1 MKSIL
6 AVVVFLVLIVTAV
19 PSRADVT
26 ITMNMSTK
34 TAAMTTEELSSVIYL
49 KGMKSR
55 VDGKGMALDISILV
69 DMAAKLQLMVNHV
82 TKQVHSLDP
91 KADKANTPTNAGV
104 SSVSFEPLNQTKDVL
119 GHTCTGYMMRVSLPM
134 KVGEETF
141 TITTSGPV
149 WMTKDGR
156 DVAEWMAFDKA
167 VAAAGFTMSSFALG
181 PESQA
186 TAETQK
192 VMAEKGVPLEREMQM
207 KIEGSGPMAQM
218 MAQKT
223 NMTMTM
229 KVTAISTDPISDEMF
244 VVPAGYTKK

>member
-1 MKSIL
+1 MKPVL
-6 AVVVFLVLIVTAV
+6 AVVAFVVLIFTAA
-19 PSRADVT
+19 PSGADVT
-26 ITMNMSTK
+26 VTMTMSTK
-34 TAAMTTEELSSVIYL
+34 TAAMTTEMSSVIYL

-55 VDGKGMALDISILV
+55 VDVKGMAQDMSILV
-69 DMAAKLQLMVNHV
+69 DAAAKLQLMVNHV
-82 TKQVHSLDP
+82 TKQVQSLDP
-91 KADKANTPTNAGV
+91 KAARANTPTKAGEP
-104 SSVSFEPLNQTKDVL
+104 SVSFEPLNQTKDVL

-167 VAAAGFTMSSFALG
+167 VAAAGFTMSSFTQGL
-181 PESQA
+181 ESQA
-186 TAETQK
+186 TAETQT

-207 KIEGSGPMAQM
+207 KIEGSGPMAQK

-229 KVTAISTDPISDEMF
+229 KVTAISTDPISDDMF
-244 VVPAGYTKK
+244 AVPAGYAKK